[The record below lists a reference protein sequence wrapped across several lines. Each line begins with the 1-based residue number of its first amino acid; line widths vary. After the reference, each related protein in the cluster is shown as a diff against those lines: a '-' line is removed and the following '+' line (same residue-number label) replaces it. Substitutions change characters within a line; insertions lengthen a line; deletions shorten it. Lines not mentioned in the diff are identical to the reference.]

1 MIKKNRQP
9 HDDTKYDVFLKGTNV
24 DLVVLTPEIVEKTN
38 WYRWFNDE
46 EVTSVTQHHYF
57 PNTKDDQLEYFQN
70 HIRGNQNKLQLGIVR
85 KKDQMFI
92 GIVSLDNIHPVNH
105 SADFAI
111 IIGEISSRRIN
122 VFVEASYLILRH
134 GFESLNLH
142 RISGGSL
149 SRDVIDLAC
158 NNLGFFEE
166 GTQRQSAY
174 KNGTYVDTY
183 RIGMLREDF
192 EKKLKKPKKKPRQ
205 YRKAAPPTPTTSVN

>member
-1 MIKKNRQP
+1 MIKENRQS
-9 HDDTKYDVFLKGTNV
+9 HNDVEYDVFLEGQNV
-24 DLVVLTPEIVEKTN
+24 DLVVLSPKIIEKTN

-46 EVTSVTQHHYF
+46 ELTSSMQQHYF
-57 PNTKDDQLEYFQN
+57 PNTKDDQLEYFKN
-70 HIRGNQNKLQLGIVR
+70 FIHGNSSKLQLGIVH

-92 GIVSLDNIHPVNH
+92 GIVSLDNIHPVNR

-111 IIGEISSRRIN
+111 VIGELSSRRIN

-192 EKKLKKPKKKPRQ
+192 EKKLKKQ
-205 YRKAAPPTPTTSVN
+205 FTE